1 MPDVTFTIADVND
14 QLSLA
19 YAQAQGYKIKL
30 RGVDGDALVQT
41 PEDDLDYH
49 LTNFACDCQ
58 DAIRRG
64 GSYEGHCQHAIW
76 VAQMRPCIC
85 GGAMLLGEFT
95 TCFGEVVPRFECPE
109 CGDARDFN
117 LVKAERRLRRS
128 AAPDVEASRKTPV
141 SQPATSW

>member
-1 MPDVTFTIADVND
+1 MPNLTFTIADVND

-19 YAQAQGYKIKL
+19 YAEAQGYKIKL
-30 RGVDGDALVQT
+30 RGVDGDALIQT

-49 LTNFACDCQ
+49 LINFACDCQ

-64 GSYEGHCQHAIW
+64 GSYGGHCQHSIW
-76 VAQMRPCIC
+76 VAQMHPCTC

-95 TCFGEVVPRFECPE
+95 TCFGEVIPRFECPE

-128 AAPDVEASRKTPV
+128 GAPDAEASRKTSV